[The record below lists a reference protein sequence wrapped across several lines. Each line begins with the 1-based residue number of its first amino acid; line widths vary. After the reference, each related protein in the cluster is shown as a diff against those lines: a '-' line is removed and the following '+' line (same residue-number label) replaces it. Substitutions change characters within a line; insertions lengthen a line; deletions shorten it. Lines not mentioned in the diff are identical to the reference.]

1 MKLSSTLLLLLPAF
15 AVASSPFSQVSWGKL
30 PANAQT
36 GAKVPGSNPLNY
48 CGSTQGDILT
58 IETVDLVPNPPEA
71 GKTLVISATGV
82 LHDVVSQGA
91 YVDIV
96 VKYGMITLIKK
107 TFDLCENAG
116 QVDLECPVD
125 QGKLILEKSVDL
137 PAAIP
142 PGLYSVSAN
151 VATVDGRQ
159 ITCLTA
165 TVRFSPQMQMVE
177 L

>member
-1 MKLSSTLLLLLPAF
+1 M
-15 AVASSPFSQVSWGKL
+15 VSR
-30 PANAQT
+30 
-36 GAKVPGSNPLNY
+36 S
-48 CGSTQGDILT
+48 
-58 IETVDLVPNPPEA
+58 

-82 LHDVVSQGA
+82 LHDVVAQGA

-96 VKYGMITLIKK
+96 VKYGVITLIKK

-142 PGLYSVSAN
+142 PVSTPIIMN
-151 VATVDGRQ
+151 KIEEKSKLNR
-159 ITCLTA
+159 TA
-165 TVRFSPQMQMVE
+165 C
-177 L
+177 